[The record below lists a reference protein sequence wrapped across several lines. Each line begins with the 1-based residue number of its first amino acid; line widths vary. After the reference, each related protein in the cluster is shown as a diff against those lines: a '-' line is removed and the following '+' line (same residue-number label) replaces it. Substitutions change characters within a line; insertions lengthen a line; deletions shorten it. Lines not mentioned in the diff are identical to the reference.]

1 MDTSAVQEKTQGILF
16 LLMLLFFYR
25 IAIKFYATGIQ
36 IASLFNEKARLF
48 VAGRR
53 DWRLKLRE
61 GNTAD
66 ESTPSVWF
74 HCASLGEFEQGRPVI
89 ERIREVY
96 PNHRLVLTF
105 FSPSGYEVRKSYTG
119 VDVVCYLP
127 VDSPKSAR
135 DFISIINPDAVFFV
149 KYEYWYFYLHEL
161 KSRGIPTYVI
171 SAIFREGHVFFKWYG
186 GLQREMLKC
195 VTRFFVQDE
204 HSMKLLAGIG
214 ITNVT
219 LAGDTRYD
227 RVVANANHSE
237 SIAAFEKWITGSMVL
252 VAGSTWTEDE
262 ILLCDLVQYKSGDM
276 KIIIVPHEISDSG
289 IQKTLKLFGAQAIAF
304 SNWNQMDPNISCV
317 VVDSVGLLSRIYR
330 HADIAYIGGGFGVGI
345 HNILEAAVFGPPV
358 LFGPNYQRFREAVE
372 LIQAGGAFS
381 IHDRQSLQLKVS
393 EFIIDQS
400 LRERIKAINIDQVR
414 QNAGATQRI
423 VELLRK
429 K

>member
-1 MDTSAVQEKTQGILF
+1 
-16 LLMLLFFYR
+16 MLLFFYR

-89 ERIREVY
+89 ERFREVY

-227 RVVANANHSE
+227 RVVANASFSDDTNV
-237 SIAAFEKWITGSMVL
+237 FEKWIIGSVVL
-252 VAGSTWTEDE
+252 VAGSTWPKDE
-262 ILLCDLVQYKSGDM
+262 ILLCDLAQYKSGDL
-276 KIIIVPHEISDSG
+276 KIIIVPHEISQTG
-289 IQKTLKLFGAQAIAF
+289 IQKTLSLFGDQAVAY
-304 SNWNQMDPNISCV
+304 SKWNQNHIKASCV
-317 VVDSVGLLSRIYR
+317 VVDSVGLLSRIYKY
-330 HADIAYIGGGFGVGI
+330 ADIAYVGGGFGVGI

-358 LFGPNYQRFREAVE
+358 LFGPNYHRFREAVE
-372 LIQAGGAFS
+372 LIKAGGAFAV
-381 IHDRQSLQLKVS
+381 HDSQTLQQKVS
-393 EFIIDQS
+393 ELLSGQS
-400 LRERIKAINIDQVR
+400 IRERIKTINTEHVK

-423 VELLRK
+423 MEVLSGK
-429 K
+429 